1 MEVKIIDYGSP
12 SKDSKKYYVK
22 YSVFDIEKNTL
33 NKLKDRVEDETEVKD
48 GELFLT
54 VYFDEGYFPFGS
66 DESKFRRQ
74 DFIAREEIEMT
85 AYLLSILED

>member
-1 MEVKIIDYGSP
+1 MKVKIIDYGLSDN
-12 SKDSKKYYVK
+12 SKYFVTYR
-22 YSVFDIEKNTL
+22 VFDIDKNTL
-33 NKLKDRVEDETEVKD
+33 NKLKERIEDEIKIKS

-74 DFIAREEIEMT
+74 DFIDREEIEMT
-85 AYLLSILED
+85 AYLLGILED

>member
-1 MEVKIIDYGSP
+1 MEVKIIGYGP

-22 YSVFDIEKNTL
+22 YRVFDIDKNTL
-33 NKLKDRVEDETEVKD
+33 NKLKDRVEDEIEIKS
-48 GELFLT
+48 GELYLT

-74 DFIAREEIEMT
+74 DFVAREEIEMT

>member
-1 MEVKIIDYGSP
+1 MQVKIIDYGLL
-12 SKDSKKYYVK
+12 KDSKKYYVK
-22 YSVFDIEKNTL
+22 YRVFDINENTL
-33 NKLKDRVEDETEVKD
+33 NKLKDRVEDKLEVKS

-66 DESKFRRQ
+66 DESKFRRH

-85 AYLLSILED
+85 AYLVSILED

>member
-1 MEVKIIDYGSP
+1 MNVKIMDYGLSEN
-12 SKDSKKYYVK
+12 SKYFVTYR
-22 YSVFDIEKNTL
+22 VFDIDKKTL
-33 NKLKDRVEDETEVKD
+33 DKLKDRVKDELEVKS

-74 DFIAREEIEMT
+74 DFIVREEIEMM

>member
-1 MEVKIIDYGSP
+1 MKIKITDYGLSDN
-12 SKDSKKYYVK
+12 SKYFVTYK
-22 YSVFDIEKNTL
+22 VFDIDKNTL
-33 NKLKDRVEDETEVKD
+33 NKLKERVEDEIEIKS
-48 GELFLT
+48 GELFLK

-66 DESKFRRQ
+66 DESKFRTH